1 MEAGQMALADG
12 RFFDAEERF
21 TRAMS
26 AMPGDPMAAVGRVH
40 GQLGAGLYL
49 SAASNLRQVMREHP
63 ELSAARFNVT
73 LVPGDERSKK
83 IAEQLRIELDRASTR
98 LGRDA
103 GLLLAYLG
111 RIRGDNAMRDEGLA
125 AWNQRIDADDVTEQ
139 KLYTLLS
146 KVWSE

>member
-1 MEAGQMALADG
+1 
-12 RFFDAEERF
+12 
-21 TRAMS
+21 
-26 AMPGDPMAAVGRVH
+26 
-40 GQLGAGLYL
+40 
-49 SAASNLRQVMREHP
+49 MREHP